1 MKRTWLI
8 RAAFALALMLALPA
22 LAACGGSSDD
32 GNTPGKTVA
41 PPEGV
46 PAGAPHIDQD
56 DLKFK
61 PTRLSVAAGE
71 KVYFANSETAIHTVT
86 VDGKNLSGN
95 MRKGDLFEWTPATA
109 GEYKITCDFH
119 PQMKAT
125 ITVN

>member
-1 MKRTWLI
+1 MKRTLVI
-8 RAAFALALMLALPA
+8 GAAFALALALPVF
-22 LAACGGSSDD
+22 AACGGSSEDSD
-32 GNTPGKTVA
+32 GPAATVA

-46 PAGAPHIDQD
+46 PAGAPFIDQE

-61 PTRLSVAAGE
+61 PNKLTVAAGE
-71 KVYFANSETAIHTVT
+71 KVYFANSETAVHTVT

-95 MRKGDLFEWTPATA
+95 MRKGDIFEWTPASA

>member
-8 RAAFALALMLALPA
+8 GAAFALAFALPA
-22 LAACGGSSDD
+22 FAACGGSSDESD
-32 GNTPGKTVA
+32 GPATAVA

-46 PAGAPHIDQD
+46 PAGAAFVDQD

-61 PTRLSVAAGE
+61 PNSLSVAAGE
-71 KVYFANSETAIHTVT
+71 KIYFANSETAVHTVT

-95 MRKGDLFEWTPATA
+95 MRKGDIFEWTVETA

>member
-1 MKRTWLI
+1 MKRTWLVG
-8 RAAFALALMLALPA
+8 AAAALALVLPVF
-22 LAACGGSSDD
+22 AACGGSDD
-32 GNTPGKTVA
+32 GDSAAPAA

-46 PAGAPHIDQD
+46 PAGAPFVDQD

-61 PTRLSVAAGE
+61 PNNLTVTAGE
-71 KVYFANSETAIHTVT
+71 KIYFANSETAVHTVT
-86 VDGKNLSGN
+86 IDGKNLSGN

-125 ITVN
+125 ITVS